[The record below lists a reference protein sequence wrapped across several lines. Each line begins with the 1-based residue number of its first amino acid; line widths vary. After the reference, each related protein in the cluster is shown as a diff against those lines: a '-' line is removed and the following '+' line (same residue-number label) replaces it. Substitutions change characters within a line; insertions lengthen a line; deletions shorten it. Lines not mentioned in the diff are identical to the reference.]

1 MGKPRRQTYT
11 LEMYLK
17 KLKDQDIR
25 QDQDVQRLSDQW
37 SNSMM
42 NELIITV
49 LNDGYIPPV
58 ILGQEENSQMW
69 VVDGLQRSTT
79 LMKFRYGS
87 YKITIS
93 VEAPIITY
101 RAKVKDSDGEIML
114 DGNGDIV
121 WEDSG
126 QTLPS
131 VDNLY
136 RLSRLFDMHMEDLL
150 VERKTESG
158 ME

>member
-1 MGKPRRQTYT
+1 
-11 LEMYLK
+11 
-17 KLKDQDIR
+17 
-25 QDQDVQRLSDQW
+25 
-37 SNSMM
+37 MM

-136 RLSRLFDMHMEDLL
+136 RLSRLFDIKM
-150 VERKTESG
+150 RIPKYPIF
-158 ME
+158 

>member
-1 MGKPRRQTYT
+1 
-11 LEMYLK
+11 
-17 KLKDQDIR
+17 
-25 QDQDVQRLSDQW
+25 
-37 SNSMM
+37 
-42 NELIITV
+42 
-49 LNDGYIPPV
+49 
-58 ILGQEENSQMW
+58 
-69 VVDGLQRSTT
+69 
-79 LMKFRYGS
+79 MKFRYGS

-158 ME
+158 KE

>member
-1 MGKPRRQTYT
+1 MRKPRRQTYT

-37 SNSMM
+37 SNAMM

-136 RLSRLFDMHMEDLL
+136 RLSRLFDIKM
-150 VERKTESG
+150 RIPKYPIF
-158 ME
+158 

>member
-37 SNSMM
+37 SNAMM

-58 ILGQEENSQMW
+58 ILGQEENYQMW